1 MFYDIGRRIER
12 SEIIMKKILKVALLM
27 VIAFAFILG
36 KGLNTQSKSNTTPNN
51 EVTLVDFD
59 DSGDPE
65 FVSLY

>member
-1 MFYDIGRRIER
+1 MI
-12 SEIIMKKILKVALLM
+12 KILKVALLM